1 MPDIIKILP
10 VEVSN
15 KIAAGEVVQRPSS
28 VIKELIENSIDA
40 ESTKIKIL
48 VKNAGKN
55 LIQVIDNGKGM
66 TKNDMHLSF
75 LKHATS
81 KIKQIDD
88 IFSINSMG
96 FRGEALAAICSISMV
111 EMSSKS
117 DNEKGYSFEIK
128 GGILVNESYSNI
140 NSGTSIKVKNI
151 FFNVPARRNFLK
163 SDFVELRHIL
173 DTFHRLAIA
182 HPEIEFSFIN
192 NEEEIFYLKKET
204 LKKRIVS
211 IFGDKILE
219 NLIPIS
225 ENTDIAVIT
234 GFILKPEFS
243 KKSRSNQ
250 YIFVNKRFIKSQF
263 INHSISSSYEGL
275 LRDGYHPGYFLFIDI
290 DPKKLD
296 VNVHPNKTE
305 IKFED
310 DQVLYSIIKSIVK
323 HSLGIYQI
331 TPILDFEKDPNME
344 ISYSQVKSEPKIPSI
359 EIDSSFNPFKKL
371 NEIDLDHTN
380 IEISSNIENE
390 LFKENVLIDQKIFQ
404 IFKKYIVSYNKS
416 SLIIINQ
423 NYAHQRILY
432 EKFLKSMFIQ
442 VSESQR
448 LAFPIKIEI
457 SKKQSLLVKNAI
469 DEFLKLGFEFKVE
482 DNMLFVFSVPLNI
495 QNPDIEETIIELL
508 NFDKDSSDK
517 NDLSESDYFAKKLAK
532 ISAIK
537 VGESLDQQELN
548 YIVNELF
555 SCKEPNLSPFDKQIF
570 ITLSK
575 NDLERRFNG

>member
-331 TPILDFEKDPNME
+331 IPILDFEKDPNME

-359 EIDSSFNPFKKL
+359 EINSSFNPFKKL